1 MTQLTKKDKTI
12 KYISY
17 CLILMLCAVLQ
28 NVGGLFFEIGGARC
42 FFLVPVSVLLGIDE
56 DERTSGLIGFF
67 AGLLWDIL
75 SAQHMGFNCIFLMLI
90 CYLTSFLVSY
100 LFRNA
105 FWVGVIEA
113 IIAVCLYCF
122 TYWLVFMVFSS
133 SEGSK
138 SSLFYFYI
146 PCAIY
151 TAALTPAFNFLI
163 RKLKIKL
170 NKETQID

>member
-1 MTQLTKKDKTI
+1 MTQLTKKEKSI

-28 NVGGLFFEIGGARC
+28 NINGLFFEIGGARC

-56 DERTSGLIGFF
+56 DEKTAGLIGLF
-67 AGLLWDIL
+67 AGLLWDML

-90 CYLTSFLVSY
+90 CYLTSSLVSY
-100 LFRNA
+100 IFRNA

-113 IIAVCLYCF
+113 VFSVFLYCF
-122 TYWLVFMVFSS
+122 TYWIVFMVFSS

-138 SSLFYFYI
+138 ATLFYFYV

-151 TAALTPAFNFLI
+151 TAVLTPVFNFVI
-163 RKLKIKL
+163 RKLKRKL
-170 NKETQID
+170 NKDILID